1 MSIQRQS
8 FTIHRIFKNQKGKS
22 LRENSGILPVIGRA
36 SADTLVIG
44 QIGLI
49 TMETHRFSRHLVD
62 FGRILAYLTETK
74 RFFRK
79 LKKMFLKIITFIA
92 VIVQGLNLNGPKLVK
107 WNSDAD
113 ASQVNPRPRD
123 PRTDKDPPRTRF
135 FKKFTGPRPVPFSVR
150 QLFGPWIPAPS

>member
-1 MSIQRQS
+1 MKNHIKEQSIIQASLNCQFEDSRLLY
-8 FTIHRIFKNQKGKS
+8 TEYLKTKKGKS

-74 RFFRK
+74 RFFEN
-79 LKKMFLKIITFIA
+79 LKRCFLK
-92 VIVQGLNLNGPKLVK
+92 LLHL
-107 WNSDAD
+107 
-113 ASQVNPRPRD
+113 
-123 PRTDKDPPRTRF
+123 
-135 FKKFTGPRPVPFSVR
+135 
-150 QLFGPWIPAPS
+150 LPS